1 MLLNSPAS
9 KYSIQG
15 ASATMIEW
23 HAALALD
30 RLKLPYLFQYDI
42 GGGRSV
48 RGGIVLDFLVL
59 TSPLST
65 PLDIR
70 GEYWHQPKQRIEDDL
85 GLALTMARGQY
96 AEPVVIY
103 GAELQT
109 PDQAYATVKRELR
122 V

>member
-1 MLLNSPAS
+1 
-9 KYSIQG
+9 
-15 ASATMIEW
+15 MIEW
-23 HAALALD
+23 HTAIALD
-30 RLKLPYLFQYDI
+30 KLKLPYMFQFQV

-59 TSPLST
+59 TDPLST

-70 GEYWHQPKQRIEDDL
+70 GDYWHQPKQRSEDDL
-85 GLALTMARGQY
+85 GLALAMSRGSY

-103 GAELQT
+103 GGELQT
-109 PDQAYATVKRELR
+109 VEQAYSTVKRELR